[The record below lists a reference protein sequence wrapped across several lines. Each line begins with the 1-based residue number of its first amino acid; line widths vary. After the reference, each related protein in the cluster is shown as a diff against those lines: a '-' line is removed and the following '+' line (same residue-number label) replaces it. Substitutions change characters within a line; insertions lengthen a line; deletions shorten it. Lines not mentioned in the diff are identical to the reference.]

1 MCPAVA
7 AGGVVTKAEEL
18 DEKFGVR
25 TTITGAVAAV
35 TERVVGLD
43 KSLGVSETAFKVDEK
58 VSGGMGASLLNKG
71 LEIVNSSV
79 EYVTDALNHAKV
91 TAAAENSGSDVVTSA
106 EAVAEVAPT
115 PAAPV
120 APAAA
125 PAVEKVTEAAPA
137 AEKTATEDV
146 KTA

>member
-1 MCPAVA
+1 M
-7 AGGVVTKAEEL
+7 VTKAEEL

-58 VSGGMGASLLNKG
+58 VSGGMGASLLNKS
-71 LEIVNSSV
+71 LELVNSSV

-91 TAAAENSGSDVVTSA
+91 TAAAEKSGSDVAAPADEAAGSA
-106 EAVAEVAPT
+106 A
-115 PAAPV
+115 PAAVPAAV
-120 APAAA
+120 PAAA
-125 PAVEKVTEAAPA
+125 PAAVPA
-137 AEKTATEDV
+137 AADV
-146 KTA
+146 KAP